1 MQDNTIFKQKY
12 ENYQRSIQRQEGC
25 YVPTGMINT
34 GGGIFWAGK
43 TAFDVAGDH
52 EAYAKAMTSFL
63 DEMWL
68 DVNFYSGLTT
78 SPRLDAAFPTA
89 ENRLAENGTL
99 THLQNPM
106 MQVDEYDQ
114 LSADPKAFIMNVL
127 LPRKFPELYKDRGA
141 AKKALKVFAEEEVDI
156 FVTQMAATIK
166 YLAEHYG
173 VPTGLNMQYLLNT
186 PLDHIFDF
194 FRGFRGTLTDLR
206 RQPDK
211 VRAALES
218 IWEYR
223 NVKMM
228 ESAFDA
234 SKGFAYQPC
243 HIPAYLNPKQF
254 AEFYWPYEKKLI
266 EWVAASGGKIML
278 VMEGHW
284 GNLMRYFL
292 EVPKDSLVLQVD
304 EDDVLEVKQVV
315 GDHQIVSGGLSMAD
329 TRLKS
334 FDQIKDT
341 IKRVIDTCAPGG
353 GFIFNTDKA
362 FLTPGDINPTL
373 IECYNFAHEYSRK

>member
-1 MQDNTIFKQKY
+1 M
-12 ENYQRSIQRQEGC
+12 
-25 YVPTGMINT
+25 PTGMINT
-34 GGGIFWAGK
+34 GGGLFWEGK
-43 TAFDVAGDH
+43 TAFELANNH
-52 EAYAKAMTSFL
+52 EASAKAMTSFL
-63 DEMWL
+63 DEMWF
-68 DVNFYSGLTT
+68 DVNFFSGLTA
-78 SPRLDAAFPTA
+78 SPRLDAAFPTV

-106 MQVDEYDQ
+106 MKADEYDQ
-114 LSADPKAFIMNVL
+114 LIADPKAFIMNVL
-127 LPRKFPELYKDRGA
+127 LPRKYSELYESRDA
-141 AKKALKVFAEEEVDI
+141 AKKALKVFAEEELDI
-156 FVTQMAATIK
+156 FVMQIAATNK

-173 VPTGLNMQYLLNT
+173 VPTGVNMQYVLNT

-211 VRAALES
+211 IRSALES

-223 NVKMM
+223 NAKQM
-228 ESAFDA
+228 AKPFDA

-254 AEFYWPYEKKLI
+254 AEVYWPYEKKII

-278 VMEGHW
+278 IMEGHW

-292 EVPKDSLVLQVD
+292 EVPKDSLVLVVD
-304 EDDVLEVKQVV
+304 DDDILEVKRVL
-315 GDHQIVSGGLSMAD
+315 GNHQIIAGGLSLAE
-329 TRLKS
+329 TRLKP
-334 FDQIKDT
+334 FDQIKDS
-341 IKRVIDTCAPGG
+341 IKKVIDACAPGG
-353 GFIFNTDKA
+353 GFIFNTDKG

-373 IECYNFAHEYSRK
+373 IECYNFAHEYSSK